1 MLGVPT
7 VRQTLVSRREA
18 THKVCHAA
26 GGRGPDRVAGPDPED
41 GRLGG
46 PTARRGPGAAA
57 RAGKALAAPR
67 CSAASLHTGTLT
79 HARPHSHTRTHTT
92 KGSRASRVRRSA
104 GRSRE
109 LLLPARA
116 CSLTGAPPPARARRS
131 PTALPARSARPRR
144 PQRSSAPP
152 IHTLPSRTPA
162 DPARAAVGS
171 GLGSLLSGFNYY
183 ASLSS

>member
-7 VRQTLVSRREA
+7 VRQTLVGRREA

-26 GGRGPDRVAGPDPED
+26 GGRGPDQAAGPDPED
-41 GRLGG
+41 GHLGS
-46 PTARRGPGAAA
+46 PTARRGPGSAA
-57 RAGKALAAPR
+57 RAGKAPTARR

-79 HARPHSHTRTHTT
+79 HARAHSHTRTHTT

-116 CSLTGAPPPARARRS
+116 CSLKGAPPRDVRASPRGLPGPLRVAAPPATQLRAADPHAAQPNAGRS
-131 PTALPARSARPRR
+131 RPCGCRIRPGLPA
-144 PQRSSAPP
+144 
-152 IHTLPSRTPA
+152 SR
-162 DPARAAVGS
+162 V
-171 GLGSLLSGFNYY
+171 
-183 ASLSS
+183 